1 MAEHRKKIE
10 EIPRSRFLTSLN
22 PILKRQLNWDF
33 DQLLAEFL
41 KSQNNAMRIERIE
54 FQKDME
60 QFSVFL
66 KVIGDPLI
74 VLILTAIDGE
84 TTVNEL
90 SRQTGLSAPTVYR
103 KVERLYDVGLV
114 VKMTAKDNVRQQQVV
129 YSKTVNSISLEISEK
144 NSKIVILPKKGPM
157 CLQRILYLI

>member
-22 PILKRQLNWDF
+22 PILKRQLNCDF

-41 KSQNNAMRIERIE
+41 KSQNDATIERIE

-74 VLILTAIDGE
+74 VLILTAIDDD
-84 TTVNEL
+84 TTVNEI
-90 SRQTGLSAPTVYR
+90 SHQTGLLAPTVYR

-114 VKMTAKDNVRQQQVV
+114 VKVAAKDNVRQQQIV
-129 YSKTVNSISLEISEK
+129 YSKTINSISLEISAK
-144 NSKIVILPKKGPM
+144 GNKVVIIPKKRPM
-157 CLQRILYLI
+157 YLQRILCLI